1 MKIPL
6 EKVRL
11 DLARSYDKMGYY
23 DNMKVS
29 RPTLALV
36 EAMLASSNEPYFQLH
51 VVLSFLRYLY
61 LLHQTNHWTASGD
74 PYYGD
79 HLLFERLYT
88 ATVEEID
95 AIGEKA
101 VGLGS
106 PHLVNLDS
114 QLKSVMLIQESN
126 HRHYVIPRPDELVDS
141 SLVAEATFLCSMKLI
156 CDSLKSDG
164 LMTHGLDNLL
174 AGIEDKHEGSL
185 YLLKQRAQSTF
196 MV

>member
-1 MKIPL
+1 M
-6 EKVRL
+6 
-11 DLARSYDKMGYY
+11 SMGFY

-29 RPTLALV
+29 RPTLMLV
-36 EAMLASSNEPYFQLH
+36 SSMLESSNEPYYQLH
-51 VVLSFLRYLY
+51 VMLSFLRYLY

-79 HLLFERLYT
+79 HLLFERLYNT
-88 ATVEEID
+88 TVEEID

-106 PHLVNLDS
+106 PRLVNLKD
-114 QLKSVMLIQESN
+114 QLNLVTCIQESN
-126 HRHYVIPRPDELVDS
+126 HRHYIIPRPDELVDS
-141 SLVAEATFLCSMKLI
+141 SLVAEATFLCSMKMI
-156 CDSLKSDG
+156 CDSLKSNG

-174 AGIEDKHEGSL
+174 AGVEDKHEGSL
-185 YLLKQRAQSTF
+185 YLLKQRAQSVF